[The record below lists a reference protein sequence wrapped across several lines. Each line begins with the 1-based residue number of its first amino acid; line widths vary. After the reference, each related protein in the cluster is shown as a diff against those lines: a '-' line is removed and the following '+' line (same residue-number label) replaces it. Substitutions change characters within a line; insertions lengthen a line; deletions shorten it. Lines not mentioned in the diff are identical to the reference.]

1 MYEDETTTLP
11 RDGRPAVAAETPP
24 AVRVPPEAAFPRR
37 RRSVVVEIWVREP
50 HDALGTWHA
59 LEVRARI
66 QGLTRCGRSARLA
79 VATMW
84 PIRRGEPGP
93 APADL
98 CPECH
103 DQIIREE
110 GRLPLA

>member
-1 MYEDETTTLP
+1 MYEDETTIA
-11 RDGRPAVAAETPP
+11 RDGRFTVAAETPS
-24 AVRVPPEAAFPRR
+24 AVRVPRESGAPRR
-37 RRSVVVEIWVREP
+37 RHAQLVEIWVREP

-59 LEVRARI
+59 LEDGPRI

-79 VATMW
+79 AATMW